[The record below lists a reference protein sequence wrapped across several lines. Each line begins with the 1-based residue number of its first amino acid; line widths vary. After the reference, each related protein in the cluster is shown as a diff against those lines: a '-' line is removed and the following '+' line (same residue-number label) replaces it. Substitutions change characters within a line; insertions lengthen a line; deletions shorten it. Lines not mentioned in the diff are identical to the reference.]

1 MQRFEMLRKQL
12 RLVSA
17 LKTNSTSIRFLSTE
31 KPPNDNVEIKETK
44 SHVDAANELSKENT
58 TQRSDVTLESSNV
71 TPDDKLDAKESDKV
85 VQSSNESD
93 KVEVTSFAKSF
104 EKFARC
110 LESEKPLP
118 FTSLLRQSE
127 FVNLGDPVD
136 KVVIGKIFKVVKDDL
151 YIDFGW
157 KFYCVCPKP
166 LKNEHLYV
174 KNATVLLKIKDLE
187 LSTRFIGATVDTT
200 ILEADCI
207 LLGLV
212 KSPIKRQSNEPASTQ
227 AK

>member
-12 RLVSA
+12 RLASA
-17 LKTNSTSIRFLSTE
+17 LKTSSTSIRFLSTE

-44 SHVDAANELSKENT
+44 SHVDAANELSEENT
-58 TQRSDVTLESSNV
+58 TQRSDVTLESSNF
-71 TPDDKLDAKESDKV
+71 TSDNKLDEKESDKV

-93 KVEVTSFAKSF
+93 KVELTSFAKSF
-104 EKFARC
+104 KKFASC
-110 LESEKPLP
+110 LELEKPLP
-118 FTSLLRQSE
+118 FTTLLRQSE
-127 FVNLGDPVD
+127 FINLGDPID
-136 KVVIGKIFKVVKDDL
+136 KIVIGKIFKVVKDDL

-166 LKNEHLYV
+166 LKNENLYV
-174 KNATVLLKIKDLE
+174 RNATVLLKIKDLE
-187 LSTRFIGATVDTT
+187 LSTRFIGATTDTT
-200 ILEADCI
+200 ILEADCV

-212 KSPIKRQSNEPASTQ
+212 KSPIRREYKKPASTQ